1 MGFAAKR
8 RIGAIVAKTNALP
21 VPLPVP
27 ADNYPCS
34 SANAPCSDLKGIV
47 APARPLIHARDAWRQ
62 DFDMIAAGTLPYPAQ
77 TLAWRGAQPARF
89 RRPTR
94 SPPPG
99 RRRARGHR
107 GRSHP
112 CRACG
117 CSLRSLA
124 DLQRLVGA
132 ADTVG
137 GCLDGP
143 GRRRAHAQQH
153 GGAFPLRSPP
163 GEPLSGGNC
172 RAHPAQPSRRHSTS
186 ETSFPSRRGSPA
198 FRPAPAST
206 FSWCEPARRP
216 LGKIGRPPGRRTFS
230 ARLR

>member
-47 APARPLIHARDAWRQ
+47 APARPLIHATDAWRQ
-62 DFDMIAAGTLPYPAQ
+62 DFDMTAAGPSPIRPRLSRG
-77 TLAWRGAQPARF
+77 RGARPARS

-132 ADTVG
+132 ADTVEG
-137 GCLDGP
+137 VSTALEGAERTRNSTAAHSLSGRLPGIPYLEPTVGP
-143 GRRRAHAQQH
+143 IRLNPRAATRRARHPFQAAEVRRPSDRRRQALSR
-153 GGAFPLRSPP
+153 GA
-163 GEPLSGGNC
+163 
-172 RAHPAQPSRRHSTS
+172 SRRAGLW
-186 ETSFPSRRGSPA
+186 ERLAGRLAGAPSRRG
-198 FRPAPAST
+198 
-206 FSWCEPARRP
+206 
-216 LGKIGRPPGRRTFS
+216 
-230 ARLR
+230 